1 VYGIQAMRHVAVA
14 VVNVRESVR
23 FLFMPSS
30 DPLTNRKNL
39 HNALE
44 LAVANGRDQNAEFIM
59 KLRIHFHRARPAS
72 AMMQSA
78 IHGSS
83 SKGPISTPATGSLF
97 A

>member
-14 VVNVRESVR
+14 VVNVREYVR

-44 LAVANGRDQNAEFIM
+44 LAAANGHDRNAEFIM
-59 KLRIHFHRARPAS
+59 KLRTPFHRGRAAS
-72 AMMQSA
+72 DR
-78 IHGSS
+78 
-83 SKGPISTPATGSLF
+83 
-97 A
+97 